1 MMPMLE
7 TLVQLARRNVVLCE
21 VCSSLMKTGRS
32 QMLSKLPSVART
44 SAIVVMGEPAAPFK
58 QWVHKKIKASNDKAV
73 VDDSVWFLPAG
84 ALPDVSDGVV
94 SRSYSKFALPA
105 EDEGFS
111 KIDFQWLARGPA
123 EEYLKKW
130 VFERKATTLVED
142 LEPGEWFTGKLKAW
156 HTIRSEVQKRH
167 MEFSKKRKEAPEV
180 DAAASFDIKG
190 MTIEDIHNVDAKGT
204 PIYANFKY
212 EDWILLAWRYEMH
225 LLVHAFAT
233 DVNDPD
239 RPGIPE
245 EHLKHY
251 YKTYFKNTLDPSKLG
266 VDSVEKIFKVLK
278 MSALQLADKGGK
290 SKILTC
296 ELGKE
301 TPLKDFIVEVETY
314 RRNRLRRIDAG
325 DESAQLKFPKN
336 APAKAGGKAKAEAPK
351 APSAPKAASAPG
363 AGKAATPP
371 KAKAVVANP
380 AAAAA
385 AGASAVKRPAPPSA
399 PPPGGMQ
406 KKPRVEGETPA
417 VAKVPVGKTPVGK
430 SPVAKAPIGKAPIGK
445 APIAKRPG
453 PAA

>member
-1 MMPMLE
+1 L
-7 TLVQLARRNVVLCE
+7 
-21 VCSSLMKTGRS
+21 
-32 QMLSKLPSVART
+32 
-44 SAIVVMGEPAAPFK
+44 
-58 QWVHKKIKASNDKAV
+58 
-73 VDDSVWFLPAG
+73 
-84 ALPDVSDGVV
+84 
-94 SRSYSKFALPA
+94 
-105 EDEGFS
+105 
-111 KIDFQWLARGPA
+111 
-123 EEYLKKW
+123 
-130 VFERKATTLVED
+130 
-142 LEPGEWFTGKLKAW
+142 
-156 HTIRSEVQKRH
+156 RSEVQKRH
-167 MEFSKKRKEAPEV
+167 GEFSKKRKEAPEV

-212 EDWILLAWRYEMH
+212 EDWILLAWRYELH
-225 LLVHAFAT
+225 LLVHGFAT
-233 DVNDPD
+233 DVNDAD

-251 YKTYFKNTLDPSKLG
+251 YKTYYKNTLDPGKLG
-266 VDSVEKIFKVLK
+266 VDSLDKVFKVLK

-296 ELGKE
+296 TLGKE
-301 TPLKDFIVEVETY
+301 TRLKDFIVEVETY

-336 APAKAGGKAKAEAPK
+336 TPAKAGGKAKAEAPK
-351 APSAPKAASAPG
+351 APNAPKAAPAPG

-399 PPPGGMQ
+399 PPPGGIP
-406 KKPRVEGETPA
+406 KKPRVEGETGAVPQGKPA

-430 SPVAKAPIGKAPIGK
+430 SPVAKAPVTKAPIGK